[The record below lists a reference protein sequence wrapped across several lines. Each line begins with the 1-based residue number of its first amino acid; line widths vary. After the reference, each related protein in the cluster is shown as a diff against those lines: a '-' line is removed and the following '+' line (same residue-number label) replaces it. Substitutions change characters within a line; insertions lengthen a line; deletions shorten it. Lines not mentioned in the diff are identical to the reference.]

1 MCMCWEKRCGDQV
14 GWPDPDTFP
23 RPPAL
28 CLGSTRQQRA
38 LSNTAS
44 TPACQAR
51 SPQYRFPSSWNSELP
66 QAPHSAARAQEEWER
81 WGRGGAP
88 RRELPST
95 FQVQP
100 GAQSKL
106 PSRRQQDQGGGG
118 QAGPRARAG
127 ERVEHRAGRRR
138 RPLSA
143 PAPRRAPLPG
153 PQLGGSRDP
162 LPGTAGTQEQ
172 GRRALS
178 PPRRRTQQL
187 RKDPAWRTVCFP
199 RGRGVGGGEAQQRQI
214 EI

>member
-1 MCMCWEKRCGDQV
+1 MHVLGEERRGSSGIAGPQH
-14 GWPDPDTFP
+14 FP
-23 RPPAL
+23 RLPAL

-44 TPACQAR
+44 TPARQAR

-81 WGRGGAP
+81 WGTGGAR

-95 FQVQP
+95 FQVQA

-118 QAGPRARAG
+118 QAGPLALAG

-143 PAPRRAPLPG
+143 PAPRRAPG
-153 PQLGGSRDP
+153 PQPQVGGSRDP
-162 LPGTAGTQEQ
+162 LPRTAGTQEQ

-178 PPRRRTQQL
+178 PPRRKTQQL
-187 RKDPAWRTVCFP
+187 RKDPAWRSVCFP